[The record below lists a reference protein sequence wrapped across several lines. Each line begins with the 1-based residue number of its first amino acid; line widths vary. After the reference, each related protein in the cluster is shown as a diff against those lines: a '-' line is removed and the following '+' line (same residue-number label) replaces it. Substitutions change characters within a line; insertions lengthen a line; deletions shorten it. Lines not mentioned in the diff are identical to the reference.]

1 MHADDQS
8 IQALS
13 RNGRNRA
20 VIASRCAIVL
30 AFIMLGTQATAATTE
45 AVRQFQHDIKPLL
58 VQYCYD
64 CHGDGMSK
72 GKLAFD
78 GFKSDDELVAQ
89 SNLWLKVL
97 NKVEGGL
104 MPPGKSPHP
113 AKPEIQWLG
122 DWITQE
128 VFKID
133 PQNPDPGRVTARR
146 LNRAEYNNTVRDLL
160 GVDFQPADD
169 FPQDDS
175 GYGFDNI
182 GDVLSV
188 SPVLMEKYLKAA
200 EKVART
206 AVYGVEPLK
215 PSSFTHQPWYVDFST
230 STAVKTNYDLTGMSL
245 PGAVHVMHRFP
256 VDGEYQLRGWVRG
269 FKPGGSE
276 PVELGFW
283 IDGKLITELKV
294 PVPVDG
300 ELNGLSATFRTN
312 ITAGEHWMSVTILRM
327 YEGLP
332 AAYKGLNPAPDRS
345 AIAASQ
351 AAADTNAPTNVEVL
365 LAAAAADTNAPTN
378 LEAAGAAPGTNAA
391 AGGRRGGH
399 GGRGAGGAG
408 GALRTAS
415 DGFLANNLE
424 VTGPFSQTKGP
435 SAESLRKIYT
445 CDRHDPKFTEK
456 IITDLATRAFRRP
469 ATKQEIASLVG
480 LITMVQKSGD
490 SFEEGLCVAI
500 QKILISPNFLF
511 RIEPDAASANA
522 KGARPVTPHELASR
536 LSYFLWSSMP
546 DDELTR
552 CADDGSL
559 RQPQV
564 LETQVRRMLRDPKSS
579 ALVENFGGQW
589 LQFRAL
595 ESHLPDR
602 KKFQEFTE
610 YTRLALAKET
620 ELFFDY
626 IMSEDRSV
634 MDFVDA
640 DYTFLNQ
647 RLAEFYG
654 IPGVTGHEW
663 RKVSLA
669 GTPRGGVLTQGSV
682 LAVSS
687 YATRTSP
694 VLRGKWILENL
705 LNAAPPPPPPDIPQL
720 DDKNIGASAT
730 MRQHLEAHRNN
741 ATCASCHARMDPLG
755 FGLEN
760 FDAIGA
766 WRDKDGKFDVD
777 ATGTLPDGKTFSGPV
792 ELRAI
797 LKSDPDA
804 IASAI
809 TEKMLTYALGRG
821 LELYDRPAVRTITTR
836 MAAEDYR
843 FSSLVLGIVNSRP
856 FQMRRGN

>member
-1 MHADDQS
+1 MSATKQRKLTLS
-8 IQALS
+8 GNRGTRAAIQCHGLLALALIT
-13 RNGRNRA
+13 RNFQ
-20 VIASRCAIVL
+20 
-30 AFIMLGTQATAATTE
+30 AFAAPTE

-64 CHGDGMSK
+64 CHGDGASK

-78 GFKSDDELVAQ
+78 GFKSDDQLLAN

-97 NKVEGGL
+97 KNVEGGA
-104 MPPGKSPHP
+104 MPPGKNPHP
-113 AKPEIQWLG
+113 SKPEVQRLG
-122 DWITQE
+122 DWITQD

-175 GYGFDNI
+175 GYGFDSI

-230 STAVKTNYDLTGMSL
+230 NKDVRTSYDLTGMSL

-269 FKPGGSE
+269 FRPDGSE

-283 IDGKLITELKV
+283 IDGKLIREMKV
-294 PVPVDG
+294 PVPAGG
-300 ELNGLSATFRTN
+300 ELNGLSAEFRTN
-312 ITAGEHWMSVTILRM
+312 FTAGEHWMSVTILRM

-332 AAYKGLNPAPDRS
+332 PAYKGLNPAPDHS
-345 AIAASQ
+345 AIAAS
-351 AAADTNAPTNVEVL
+351 AAGGGAVNADTNAPTNVEIL
-365 LAAAAADTNAPTN
+365 LTTAA
-378 LEAAGAAPGTNAA
+378 TNAA
-391 AGGRRGGH
+391 NAGRPS
-399 GGRGAGGAG
+399 GRGAGGAS
-408 GALRTAS
+408 RSPS
-415 DGFLANNLE
+415 DAYLANNLE

-445 CDRHDPKFTEK
+445 CDRRDPKFTEK

-469 ATKQEIASLVG
+469 ATKQEIASLTG
-480 LITMVQKSGD
+480 LVAMVQKSGD

-511 RIEPDAASANA
+511 RIESDAASANA

-546 DDELTR
+546 DEELTR
-552 CADDGSL
+552 CANDGSL
-559 RQPQV
+559 RQPRV
-564 LETQVRRMLRDPKSS
+564 LEAQVRRMLQDPKSS

-610 YTRLALAKET
+610 YTRLSLAKET

-626 IMSEDRSV
+626 IMRKDRSV

-654 IPGVTGHEW
+654 IPDVTGHEW
-663 RKVSLA
+663 RKVSLE

-730 MRQHLEAHRNN
+730 MRQQLEAHRNN

-843 FSSLVLGIVNSRP
+843 FASLVLGIVNSRP